1 MSPNVNSTLHILSLS
16 CYFWVLSSELPGA
29 CKIYLFGRPADI
41 LSNGRQ
47 GAKELLQKKDA
58 FNTAAISISQEE
70 YAD

>member
-1 MSPNVNSTLHILSLS
+1 
-16 CYFWVLSSELPGA
+16 VLSSELPGA